1 MDERT
6 RTWAMVA
13 VSGAVLLGVA
23 LMMVLVEG
31 FDVWTGLTLLTLV
44 AIALVAIALAMR
56 TRAEAKS
63 GFPLQ
68 DERSTAL
75 TMKAGNRSFY
85 VSMYLVL
92 FLALGFVVL
101 EDEGAVLSNAELL
114 FVVVAIMGTIH
125 IILTTYYTRKGRVG
139 Q

>member
-6 RTWAMVA
+6 RMWVMVA

-31 FDVWTGLTLLTLV
+31 FDVWTGLMLLTLA

-75 TMKAGNRSFY
+75 NMKAGNRSFY